1 MMKMIM
7 NFNLLQEVLTYYN
20 RSQSPLFEH
29 SQRLKK
35 FKNTES
41 PETLAGLI
49 KVLKAVFKTRL
60 TNFFA
65 LMQLFPLQFNKPILI
80 DVIC

>member
-29 SQRLKK
+29 S
-35 FKNTES
+35 ES